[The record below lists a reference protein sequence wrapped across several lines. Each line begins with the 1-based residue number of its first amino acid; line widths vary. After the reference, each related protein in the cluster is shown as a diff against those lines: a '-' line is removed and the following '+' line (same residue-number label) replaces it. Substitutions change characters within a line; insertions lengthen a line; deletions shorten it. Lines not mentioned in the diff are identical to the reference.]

1 VLHIEALSSG
11 KGKFKF
17 FSCSVLPA

>member
-1 VLHIEALSSG
+1 MLHIEVLSSG